1 MRLRSTCGD
10 FCDDFAGFAFS
21 VNFLVVIFDC
31 ICVCPFM
38 GIFASQHEIY
48 FFQVNWFDYL

>member
-31 ICVCPFM
+31 IGVCPFM

-48 FFQVNWFDYL
+48 FFQVNWSDYL